1 MREREMRY
9 IGGSLLAEEG
19 EEAIA
24 GKVYYKWIWSWQ
36 DTDNYEERCT
46 LNSNVAM
53 TKTTCLHEKKER
65 KKGEKKIHW
74 N

>member
-1 MREREMRY
+1 LREREMRY

-36 DTDNYEERCT
+36 DTDKYEGCCT
-46 LNSNVAM
+46 LYSNVAM
-53 TKTTCLHEKKER
+53 TKTTCLH
-65 KKGEKKIHW
+65 
-74 N
+74 